1 VKHERKQ
8 PEKKKADTADSNDV
22 AAVVLGDGADGV
34 AVKYDVVKY
43 DAEMDGENDTLNLMV
58 D

>member
-1 VKHERKQ
+1 MKHGRKQ
-8 PEKKKADTADSNDV
+8 PGKKKADTADSNDV
-22 AAVVLGDGADGV
+22 AAVVLGDGADGA

-43 DAEMDGENDTLNLMV
+43 DAEMDGENDTVNVMV